1 MAMKKLVE
9 GLLFVGMSFAMANV
23 AACSGSNPAPDA
35 RTGVV
40 GAELQLAPGVTLDT
54 ISWSITNAAT
64 GFTRSG
70 SVNVALS
77 NSIAFQ
83 IPGVPA
89 GVGYAITLSG
99 VSIDGSLT
107 CVGTASFDVTA
118 GVTVS
123 VAVRLFCTGARADA
137 GNVGVTAS
145 TDVCANI
152 DSFGFSTAE
161 TTVGQPIAF
170 SATASAGSVQ
180 PTFAWTASAGTF
192 DNPASATPVFTCPAS
207 PGPVTVTVTVSPGDA
222 ACPTTTTQSTTVTC
236 DTLDP
241 TFTNVYAS
249 VIAQRCVSCHQPGKS
264 GVTVG
269 NLDMSTQ
276 PLAYAALVGVP
287 AMGTSAGTA
296 GVTCG
301 SLGAGQT
308 DGAAMLL
315 RVAPGDP
322 ADSLVVNKVTSKI
335 AGTTAECGS
344 PMPAGG
350 GAPITQAQANLIE
363 AWIQAGAPND

>member
-1 MAMKKLVE
+1 MKKLVE
-9 GLLFVGMSFAMANV
+9 GLLLVGMSFAMAS
-23 AACSGSNPAPDA
+23 AAGCSGQAPGAPDG

-40 GAELQLAPGVTLDT
+40 GAELQLAPGVTLNT
-54 ISWSITNAAT
+54 ISFSITNAAT
-64 GFTRSG
+64 GFARSG
-70 SVNVALS
+70 SVNVAQS
-77 NSIAFQ
+77 NTIGFQ
-83 IPGVPA
+83 IPGIPT
-89 GVGYAITLSG
+89 GQGYVLTLSG
-99 VSIDGSLT
+99 VSTDGSLT
-107 CVGTASFDVTA
+107 CAGSAPFDVTA
-118 GVTVS
+118 GATVS
-123 VAVRLFCTGARADA
+123 VAVRLFCTGTRADA
-137 GNVGVTAS
+137 GNVAVTGS

-152 DSFGFSTAE
+152 DSFGFSPSETA
-161 TTVGQPIAF
+161 VGQPIAF

-180 PTFAWTASAGTF
+180 PTFAWSASAGTF

-222 ACPTTTTQSTTVTC
+222 ACPTTTTQSATVTC

-249 VIAQRCVSCHQPGKS
+249 VLTPRCISCHVPGKN

-269 NLDMSTQ
+269 NLDMTTQ
-276 PLAYAALVGVP
+276 AQAYAALVGVP

-296 GVTCG
+296 GVTCA

-315 RVAPGDP
+315 RVAPGDA
-322 ADSLVVNKVTSKI
+322 ADSLIVNKVTSKI

-344 PMPAGG
+344 PMPSGG
-350 GAPITQAQANLIE
+350 GAPITQPQADLIT
-363 AWIQAGAPND
+363 AWIQAGAPNN